1 MNSRRYEGR
10 TLVVLGSMDEFVALV
25 RMAQGLGAHVIVCD
39 GYADGPAKRIAD
51 EAYTMDIRDAE
62 GIARLCRERGAEA
75 IVTSFSD
82 LLAECQAAIATKAGL
97 RCPLPPER
105 LRYLRDKTLM
115 KQMFSQLGVPY
126 PASVEVHRQ
135 TAAQDLAKVGF
146 PCVIKPR
153 DAYGSHGVY
162 LLDSVDEVL
171 ERFDETASYS
181 DGDAIV
187 AEQYDDGHEFN
198 MMSWVAAGKVH
209 VLSIADREKS
219 HEIEHVTPHVSRIV
233 YPSRLTEVVLQ
244 EATEIL
250 QKVADFT
257 GLVDGPLCMQFFWS
271 PKRGVKV
278 CECAGRIFGYEH
290 ELLELSSAGRVSIE
304 RLLLAW
310 AFEPQSIP
318 QLLEGHTPLLPR
330 CAAGLYFHG
339 YEGTVSAIEGLPQEG
354 QPGVAEVIRYYAPGD
369 RISHAVGAKPYVVR
383 VYLEGDTRQEVDE
396 ATQEIFSSAC
406 VLDENG
412 KNLLYNDEIGTYEV

>member
-1 MNSRRYEGR
+1 MNKRPYEGR

-25 RMAQGLGAHVIVCD
+25 RMAQDLGAHVIVCD

-51 EAYTMDIRDAE
+51 EAYTMNIRDTD
-62 GIARLCRERGAEA
+62 GIAKLCQDHGAEA

-82 LLAECQAAIATKAGL
+82 LLAECQAAIATRAGL

-126 PASVEVHRQ
+126 PKSVEVRRQ
-135 TAAQDLAKVGF
+135 TAAQDLSEVGF

-171 ERFDETASYS
+171 DRFDETASYS
-181 DGDAIV
+181 AGDVIV

-198 MMSWVAAGKVH
+198 MMSWVADGKVH

-233 YPSRLTEVVLQ
+233 YPSRLTDVVLD
-244 EATEIL
+244 EAAQIL

-257 GLVDGPLCMQFFWS
+257 GLLDGPLCMQFFWS
-271 PKRGVKV
+271 PERGIKV

-304 RLLLAW
+304 RLILAW
-310 AFEPQSIP
+310 AFEPESIP
-318 QLLEGHTPLLPR
+318 AMLEGHTPMLPR

-339 YEGTVSAIEGLPQEG
+339 YEGTVSAIEGLPEAG

-369 RISHAVGAKPYVVR
+369 RISHAVGAKPYVAR

-396 ATQEIFSSAC
+396 ATQKVFSSAR

-412 KNLLYNDEIGTYEV
+412 NNLLYNDEIGSYES